1 LVGSLRMILNRSTP
15 SEVLAGRW
23 IAASGSCCA
32 AANHGRS
39 RLVKTAVAFLALAA
53 VVSFGTDA
61 WAGCGD
67 YLVFRGPSGG
77 FVSGTVGERPQA
89 GRGTVA
95 WRATANRRLSHAEAT
110 AVGTGRLSMF
120 WALIGGASR
129 EPGREPPP
137 CHGPQCGRP
146 APLPFAPLFPPAPLG
161 SGGSKSSDYPGELA
175 APAMNLIPEAT
186 MTALTATAGVA
197 WRQWYLAYPP
207 FRPPRLEQI

>member
-1 LVGSLRMILNRSTP
+1 MILNRSTP

-23 IAASGSCCA
+23 MAASVRCCA
-32 AANHGRS
+32 AGDQSRS
-39 RLVKTAVAFLALAA
+39 RFMTTAVALLALAA

-61 WAGCGD
+61 YAGCGD
-67 YLVFRGPSGG
+67 YLVFRGPPGG
-77 FVSGTVGERPQA
+77 FVTVAMGDHLQT

-95 WRATANRRLSHAEAT
+95 WHATAYRRLSHAEAP
-110 AVGTGRLSMF
+110 AAGTGGPSRF
-120 WALIGGASR
+120 WVLIGRAPGEPRR
-129 EPGREPPP
+129 EPP

-146 APLPFAPLFPPAPLG
+146 APLPFAPSFPPVPLG